1 MDDIIAIVLLFGGGT
16 LFLLSV
22 SPVGRAIAHRIK
34 GTGSVASADAMR
46 QLEETQSHVLDE
58 LDSIRQELAE
68 VQERLDFTERLLAR
82 HREVGQLEDG
92 SEGRG

>member
-1 MDDIIAIVLLFGGGT
+1 MEDIIAIVLLFGGGT

-22 SPVGRAIAHRIK
+22 SPVGRAIADRIK
-34 GTGSVASADAMR
+34 GRGAVAPADVMR

-58 LDSIRQELAE
+58 LDAMRQELAE

-82 HREVGQLEDG
+82 HREVGQVEDG
-92 SEGRG
+92 SEDRG

>member
-1 MDDIIAIVLLFGGGT
+1 MEDIVAIVLLFGGGT

-22 SPVGRAIAHRIK
+22 SPIGRALAHRIK
-34 GTGSVASADAMR
+34 GAGSASSGDVMR

-58 LDSIRQELAE
+58 LDAMRQELAE

-82 HREVGQLEDG
+82 QRGADRLGEG
-92 SEGRG
+92 SEVQD